1 MMKSVAAIRHVAF
14 EDLGYFESVLE
25 DAGYW
30 VRYYDAG
37 VDDLK
42 ILIEEDPDLLFVLGG
57 PIGAYEEDRYPFLT
71 EELALIS
78 ARLEANRPLVGICL
92 GAQLIAR
99 SLGSKVYPGRAKE
112 IGFAPIELTEPGY
125 ESCLKHLAGTR
136 LLHWHGDTFD
146 LPSGAIRL
154 ASTSICRDQ
163 AFSYGTNTIA
173 FQFHPEAGGN
183 GFERWLIGH
192 TMELST
198 LGIDVNQLRRE
209 WHEASED
216 LAARSK
222 ACLKDWLFGR

>member
-1 MMKSVAAIRHVAF
+1 MKSAAAIRHVAF

-30 VRYYDAG
+30 VRYYDVG
-37 VDDLK
+37 IDNLG
-42 ILIEEDPDLLFVLGG
+42 ILIGEDPDLLFVLGG

-71 EELALIS
+71 DELALIRT
-78 ARLEANRPLVGICL
+78 RLEANRPLVGICL

-112 IGFAPIELTEPGY
+112 IGFAPIELTEAGY
-125 ESCLKHLAGTR
+125 VSCLKYFAGTR
-136 LLHWHGDTFD
+136 VLHWHGDTFD
-146 LPSGAIRL
+146 LPSGATRL
-154 ASTSICRDQ
+154 ASTSICENQ
-163 AFSYGTNTIA
+163 AFSYGTSTIA

-209 WHEASED
+209 WHELSED
-216 LAARSK
+216 LATRAK
-222 ACLKDWLFGR
+222 ACFQDWLSGR